1 MAIAIERRIKSSSD
15 TSKKG
20 GVLKKT
26 PFTRTASPGIRF

>member
-1 MAIAIERRIKSSSD
+1 MAIAIERRLKVVQYFQNS
-15 TSKKG
+15 